1 METCKYTKLKWSSTF
16 IKLCRIVIFMLEVSW
31 EYIYDTDSLQLFVII
46 ITSKGRP

>member
-16 IKLCRIVIFMLEVSW
+16 IKLCRIVTFMLEVSW

-46 ITSKGRP
+46 LTSKGRP